1 MTTYTGRTVAAT
13 TSRARLAAISSIME
27 QSAAAHAP
35 LRARAV
41 LSSRVRASSSESDTS
56 TVVDIVTGQ

>member
-1 MTTYTGRTVAAT
+1 MTTYTGRMVTAT
-13 TSRARLAAISSIME
+13 SNSARLPMTRSTIE
-27 QSAAAHAP
+27 HSAAAHAP